1 MHTVFLSFSTCS
13 PYLPPQPPFKCS
25 VFQIIKM
32 QEKSMWLSSEQAADK
47 WEGSHLANN
56 YMCCIG
62 LNFWAANKSRQ
73 RWVMLRKA
81 VRWTLTGLWWYQ
93 CWVLFTKSSVPN
105 RPFRHQHFG
114 VFTISGIQPSRVCSH
129 PWGHESAQ
137 SLPHRWEQGRC
148 TTLGF
153 CSLCVLVMWL
163 SSNSQSCPLLNCP
176 WITARKQTG
185 PVQVQQS
192 SSKRTQMGDGGFGR
206 VSSSFFSIIHV

>member
-13 PYLPPQPPFKCS
+13 PYLPPQPPFKFR

-47 WEGSHLANN
+47 REGSHLANN

-105 RPFRHQHFG
+105 RPFRHQH
-114 VFTISGIQPSRVCSH
+114 IHHIWDP
-129 PWGHESAQ
+129 A
-137 SLPHRWEQGRC
+137 LPC
-148 TTLGF
+148 L
-153 CSLCVLVMWL
+153 
-163 SSNSQSCPLLNCP
+163 
-176 WITARKQTG
+176 
-185 PVQVQQS
+185 QS
-192 SSKRTQMGDGGFGR
+192 SLGSWECSEPASEVRTREMHNTELLQPLC
-206 VSSSFFSIIHV
+206 FSDVVEQQ